1 LKAFVTQAKIDLE
14 IKKNQ
19 DEKHQNKRPA
29 EINNGLIFCLEH
41 ILFWKSKHKS
51 KRMELS
57 FS

>member
-1 LKAFVTQAKIDLE
+1 MTQAKIDLE

-19 DEKHQNKRPA
+19 DEKHQNKRP
-29 EINNGLIFCLEH
+29 EINNGLIFCLER